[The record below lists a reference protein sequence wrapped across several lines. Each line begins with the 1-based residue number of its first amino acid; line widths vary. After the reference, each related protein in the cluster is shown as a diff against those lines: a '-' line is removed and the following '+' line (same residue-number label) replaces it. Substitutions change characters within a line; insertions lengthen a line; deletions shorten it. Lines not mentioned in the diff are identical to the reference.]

1 MHVEHG
7 SKQQNTCSFHE
18 LFFFFFLNLPF
29 GNMRCR
35 MSTTECIKGR
45 ACCSHDN

>member
-18 LFFFFFLNLPF
+18 LFFFFFFKLAFWKYEMPYEHN
-29 GNMRCR
+29 
-35 MSTTECIKGR
+35 
-45 ACCSHDN
+45 